1 MLCILE
7 SMKMMNEIRADYDGI
22 IKEIKCKN
30 EELVEF
36 DQVMFVLEKGE

>member
-1 MLCILE
+1 
-7 SMKMMNEIRADYDGI
+7 MKMMNEIRSDYDGV

>member
-1 MLCILE
+1 
-7 SMKMMNEIRADYDGI
+7 MMNEIRFDYDGI

-36 DQVMFVLEKGE
+36 DQLCLCREKAND